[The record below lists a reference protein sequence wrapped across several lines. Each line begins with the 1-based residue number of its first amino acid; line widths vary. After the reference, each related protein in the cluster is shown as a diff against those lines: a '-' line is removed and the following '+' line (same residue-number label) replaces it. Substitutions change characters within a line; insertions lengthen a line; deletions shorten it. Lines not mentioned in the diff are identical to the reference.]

1 MSSQNLQS
9 DSYCVGGRHR
19 SGTKNLV
26 GELRNNKKNRY
37 RDQIISWTMHGL
49 K

>member
-1 MSSQNLQS
+1 MFKS

-19 SGTKNLV
+19 SG
-26 GELRNNKKNRY
+26 RNNIYGEIASKWSKVLIGY
-37 RDQIISWTMHGL
+37 CLISNVKTN